1 MTDPNDH
8 YNIGLAVTAYDLFA
22 GEGMLKGDIEFYLDC
37 AARFGDPILEIGVG
51 SGRVLLPLTTAGY
64 EVVGLD
70 LSSKMLKVAA
80 KKMLAHPEAATR
92 VQLVEADMTNF
103 DLGRRF
109 SLVMITARSFQHVVT
124 PKEQRS
130 TLSCVRR
137 HMAPGDHLVL
147 DLFDPSFEVLFGQ
160 DVEAPPARIA
170 HDPMSS
176 QKIRRSRVSIDVDP
190 KRQTVREILLFEA
203 IDERGKVVAAERA
216 SWTLRWSLR
225 QEIAYL
231 LELTGFEVVDEFSDF
246 SRSVPTYAREQLW
259 VARAI

>member
-1 MTDPNDH
+1 MTDLNNH
-8 YNIGLAVTAYDLFA
+8 YNIGLAVAAYDLFA
-22 GEGMLKGDIEFYLDC
+22 GGGMLTGDIEFYLDC
-37 AARFGDPILEIGVG
+37 ATRFGDPVLEIGVG
-51 SGRVLLPLTTAGY
+51 TGRVLLPLINAGY

-80 KKMLAHPEAATR
+80 EKMLAHPEAATR
-92 VQLVEADMTNF
+92 AHLIEADMTNF
-103 DLGRRF
+103 DLGRQF

-137 HMAPGDHLVL
+137 HMTIGDHLVL
-147 DLFDPSFEVLFGQ
+147 DLFDPSFEVLFGENTKTLP
-160 DVEAPPARIA
+160 VRTA
-170 HDPMSS
+170 HDPGSG

-190 KRQTVREILLFEA
+190 QRQTVRETLLFEA
-203 IDERGKVVAAERA
+203 IDERDKVVAKEEA
-216 SWTLRWSLR
+216 SWTLRWSSR

-246 SRSVPTYAREQLW
+246 SCSAPAYAREQLW
-259 VARAI
+259 IARAT